1 MATPI
6 LLGISY
12 DKASSFLRGP
22 AEAPPAIRAALVSDS
37 TNWWTESLRN
47 LGDAGV
53 LLDAGDLIPGET
65 TVREDIE
72 RTVDSLLEDDRV
84 PILLGGDHSITYPAV
99 RALRTR
105 GPFAILHFDAHPD
118 LYPEFQGDRFSH
130 ACPFARIM
138 EEGLTSELIQV
149 GIRTMNGSQ
158 AEQAARYGVRVVSME
173 EWENGWR
180 LESRLPVYLSV
191 DLDVLD
197 PAFAPGV
204 SHPEPGGCS
213 TRRLISTLQSLR
225 NPLVGADLVE
235 LNPRNDPAGL
245 TARVA
250 AKIVKEI
257 AGLVLRV

>member
-1 MATPI
+1 
-6 LLGISY
+6 
-12 DKASSFLRGP
+12 
-22 AEAPPAIRAALVSDS
+22 
-37 TNWWTESLRN
+37 
-47 LGDAGV
+47 
-53 LLDAGDLIPGET
+53 
-65 TVREDIE
+65 
-72 RTVDSLLEDDRV
+72 
-84 PILLGGDHSITYPAV
+84 
-99 RALRTR
+99 
-105 GPFAILHFDAHPD
+105 
-118 LYPEFQGDRFSH
+118 
-130 ACPFARIM
+130 
-138 EEGLTSELIQV
+138 
-149 GIRTMNGSQ
+149 
-158 AEQAARYGVRVVSME
+158 ME